1 LEVGK
6 RTRLDPRRE
15 ATQTALIE
23 AAEMMFAGAGVDGIS
38 TRQIGAAIG
47 SLNTNVV
54 AYHFGSKHALI
65 DAIFRH
71 RLSAIDRRRAA
82 LLIEADK
89 DRSAESIHGLM
100 RVFALP
106 LFEQVNAQGQHS
118 FARFNAGVERS
129 GQIAARGRMS
139 TEFPETEVIIA
150 RIAALLPNGLSHAT
164 CDGPHHICPAD
175 NRPGNFAR

>member
-89 DRSAESIHGLM
+89 DRSAESIHGFLNRLMPKASIVSLVSM
-100 RVFALP
+100 RVW
-106 LFEQVNAQGQHS
+106 N
-118 FARFNAGVERS
+118 
-129 GQIAARGRMS
+129 ARGRLP
-139 TEFPETEVIIA
+139 PEAE
-150 RIAALLPNGLSHAT
+150 
-164 CDGPHHICPAD
+164 
-175 NRPGNFAR
+175 